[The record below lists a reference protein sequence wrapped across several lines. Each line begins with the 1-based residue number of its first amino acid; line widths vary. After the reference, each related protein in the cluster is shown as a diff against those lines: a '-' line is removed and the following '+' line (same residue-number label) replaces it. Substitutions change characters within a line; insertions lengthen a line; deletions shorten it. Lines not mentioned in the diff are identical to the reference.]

1 MNELATHKQKAVAVK
16 EMLST
21 NGWEVIEKEL
31 TQESNA
37 LMRKLVDKN
46 DENVRGE
53 IKGIQKLIDKV
64 KMYEN
69 VQV

>member
-1 MNELATHKQKAVAVK
+1 MNHKQKAVAVQ

-21 NGWEVIEKEL
+21 NGWEVIEQEL
-31 TQESNA
+31 TNELNA
-37 LMRKLVDKN
+37 LMSKLVDAN

-53 IKGIQKLIDKV
+53 IKGIKKLIDKV